1 MRRTVF
7 EHRRAVRGARG
18 GRGFTL
24 VELIISLVLIS
35 LLALVAAPLLRLP
48 MVGWMDATR
57 RANLSSGI
65 DLAHSKLAEDLRR
78 ALPNSVRVSQVGPRY
93 LIEYLE
99 VRAWGRY
106 RAGPSGAAQ
115 VCPAVC
121 SGGATLN
128 DVFQAAC
135 NETCFTS
142 LGPLEGDPLDLPVP
156 GADWVVLN
164 PLNAVGVVDN
174 PYFGGNV
181 AVANGIKSRLTAMSP
196 LIPAASGN
204 RVSIAAHSFPSL
216 SAWKRFYIVSTPV
229 TYDCDPGT
237 QRLTRRWG
245 YPISAVQPT
254 AFGGGVAASPLATN
268 VASCAIRYTAAGA
281 AGRGG
286 VVSVVMR
293 LSQAAADTGIAE
305 SVELQASFAVSEG
318 P

>member
-7 EHRRAVRGARG
+7 EHRRPVRCA
-18 GRGFTL
+18 RGFTL

-48 MVGWMDATR
+48 MVGWMDASR
-57 RANLSSGI
+57 RANLGSGI
-65 DLAHSKLAEDLRR
+65 DLAQSKLAEDLRR
-78 ALPNSVRVSQVGPRY
+78 ALPNSVRVRQIGPRY

-121 SGGATLN
+121 SGGPSLN

-142 LGPLEGDPLDLPVP
+142 LGPLEGDPLDPPVP

-164 PLNAVGVVDN
+164 PLNPAGAVDN

-181 AVANGIKSRLTAMSP
+181 AVANGIKSRLTAMNA
-196 LIPAASGN
+196 IAGGN
-204 RVSIAAHSFPSL
+204 RLSIAAHAFPSL

-245 YPISAVQPT
+245 YPISALQP
-254 AFGGGVAASPLATN
+254 AVFGGGVVASPLATN

-293 LSQAAADTGIAE
+293 LSQTAADTGIAE
-305 SVELQASFAVSEG
+305 SVELEASFAVSEG

>member
-1 MRRTVF
+1 MPC
-7 EHRRAVRGARG
+7 A
-18 GRGFTL
+18 RGFTL

-48 MVGWMDATR
+48 MVGWMDASR
-57 RANLSSGI
+57 RANLGSGI

-78 ALPNSVRVSQVGPRY
+78 ALPNSVRVRQIGPRY

-115 VCPAVC
+115 VCPAAC
-121 SGGATLN
+121 SGGPSLN

-142 LGPLEGDPLDLPVP
+142 LGPLEGDPLDPPVP
-156 GADWVVLN
+156 GTDWVVLN
-164 PLNAVGVVDN
+164 PLNAAGAVDN

-181 AVANGIKSRLTAMSP
+181 AVANGIKSRLTAMNA
-196 LIPAASGN
+196 IAGGN
-204 RVSIAAHSFPSL
+204 RLSIAAHAFPSL

-245 YPISAVQPT
+245 YPISAVQPV
-254 AFGGGVAASPLATN
+254 AFGGAVAASPLATN

-293 LSQAAADTGIAE
+293 LSQTAADTGIAE
-305 SVELQASFAVSEG
+305 SVELEASFAVSEG

>member
-7 EHRRAVRGARG
+7 ERHHCRSRA
-18 GRGFTL
+18 RGFTL

-48 MVGWMDATR
+48 MIGWMDASR

-78 ALPNSVRVSQVGPRY
+78 ALPNSVRVRTVGSRV
-93 LIEYLE
+93 LLEYLE

-142 LGPLEGDPLDLPVP
+142 LGPLEGDPPVP
-156 GADWVVLN
+156 GSDWVVLN
-164 PLNAVGVVDN
+164 PLGPGVPGGD

-181 AVANGIKSRLTAMSP
+181 AVTNGIKSRLTSM
-196 LIPAASGN
+196 AAAPGGN
-204 RVSIAAHSFPSL
+204 RLSIASHAFPAL
-216 SAWKRFYIVSTPV
+216 SAWKRFYVVSTPV
-229 TYDCDPGT
+229 SYDCDPGT

-245 YPISAVQPT
+245 YPIAAVQPV
-254 AFGGGVAASPLATN
+254 AFGGTVLSAPLAAN

-281 AGRGG
+281 AGKGG

-305 SVELQASFAVSEG
+305 SLELEAGFAVSEG

>member
-7 EHRRAVRGARG
+7 ERRRHRGHAL
-18 GRGFTL
+18 GFTL

-48 MVGWMDATR
+48 MVGWMDASR
-57 RANLSSGI
+57 RASLSSGI

-78 ALPNSVRVSQVGPRY
+78 ALPNSVRVRQVGPRY

-142 LGPLEGDPLDLPVP
+142 LGPLEGDPLDPPVP

-164 PLNAVGVVDN
+164 PLNAGGAVDN

-181 AVANGIKSRLTAMSP
+181 AVANGIKSRLTAMN
-196 LIPAASGN
+196 AVAGGN
-204 RVSIAAHSFPSL
+204 RLSITAHAFPSL
-216 SAWKRFYIVSTPV
+216 SAWKRFYVVSTPV

>member
-1 MRRTVF
+1 MHRTVF
-7 EHRRAVRGARG
+7 EHHRHLGRAG
-18 GRGFTL
+18 GFTL

-48 MVGWMDATR
+48 MIGWMDASR

-78 ALPNSVRVSQVGPRY
+78 ALPNSVRVRTVGSRV
-93 LIEYLE
+93 LLEYLE

-142 LGPLEGDPLDLPVP
+142 LGPLEGDPPVP
-156 GADWVVLN
+156 GSDWVVLN
-164 PLNAVGVVDN
+164 PLGPGVPGGD

-181 AVANGIKSRLTAMSP
+181 AVTNGIKSRLTSM
-196 LIPAASGN
+196 AAAPGGN
-204 RVSIAAHSFPSL
+204 RLSIASHAFPAL
-216 SAWKRFYIVSTPV
+216 SAWKRFYVVSTPV
-229 TYDCDPGT
+229 SYDCDPGT

-245 YPISAVQPT
+245 YPIAAVQPV
-254 AFGGGVAASPLATN
+254 AFGGTVLSAPLATN

-281 AGRGG
+281 AGKGG

-305 SVELQASFAVSEG
+305 SLELEAGFAVSEG

>member
-7 EHRRAVRGARG
+7 EQRCNVRCA
-18 GRGFTL
+18 RGFTL

-48 MVGWMDATR
+48 MIGWMDASR
-57 RANLSSGI
+57 RASLSSGI

-78 ALPNSVRVSQVGPRY
+78 ALPNSVRVRQVGPRY

-142 LGPLEGDPLDLPVP
+142 LGPLEGDPLDPPVP
-156 GADWVVLN
+156 GSDWVVLN
-164 PLNAVGVVDN
+164 PLNPVGAANN

-181 AVANGIKSRLTAMSP
+181 AVANGIKSRLTAMNA
-196 LIPAASGN
+196 IAGGN
-204 RVSIAAHSFPSL
+204 RLSIAPHAFPSL

-245 YPISAVQPT
+245 YPISAVQPA
-254 AFGGGVAASPLATN
+254 AFGGAVAASPLATN

-286 VVSVVMR
+286 VVSLVMR

-305 SVELQASFAVSEG
+305 SVELEASFAVSEG